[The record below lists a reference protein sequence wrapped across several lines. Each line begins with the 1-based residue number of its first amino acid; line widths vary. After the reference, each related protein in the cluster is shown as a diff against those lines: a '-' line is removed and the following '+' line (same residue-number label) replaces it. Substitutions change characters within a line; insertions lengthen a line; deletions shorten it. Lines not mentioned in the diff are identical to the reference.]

1 MSNFNVLKYLIIYLI
16 IPIVLSKNLNDSFF
30 QDNLLIIIIIGAI
43 IIIIIIVIIY
53 CCCCT
58 GEKNK
63 YTEASDMGLTED
75 KEKMIFN

>member
-43 IIIIIIVIIY
+43 IIIIITVQHQANY
-53 CCCCT
+53 QRLGCR
-58 GEKNK
+58 
-63 YTEASDMGLTED
+63 GLAWQC
-75 KEKMIFN
+75 